1 MNLILSLL
9 QMQNHRKLQILL
21 LDFARNAPPP
31 EMREVHFS
39 YVAMRCLPFINVP
52 LMAGGSRQHYVFF
65 FQNTGV
71 F

>member
-1 MNLILSLL
+1 
-9 QMQNHRKLQILL
+9 MQEMP
-21 LDFARNAPPP
+21 PPP

-52 LMAGGSRQHYVFF
+52 LMGAGLANIMFFSSKRQVFF
-65 FQNTGV
+65 DPKARFMTFLFQ